1 MKKIIKNITFLI
13 LILSLSLV
21 LLDNIEIIKAD
32 SGWDTSYDSGGS
44 WDSGSDWGSSSWDS
58 DYDYDY
64 DYGDNNYSSLGSH
77 SSSSADS
84 QEVFFALAFAIIFM
98 FFPIVIINAF
108 FKSLKSTKKQI
119 AKHINTIDNSKYK
132 ELTQEQ
138 VSKIIPNLNVTEFNF
153 KAYQAFYDVQMAW
166 MNFEYDKLKELI
178 TDELYNSYVMQLEL
192 LKSKNHKN
200 TMKQFELI
208 ESHIFELK
216 EENGLYI
223 AKVYLNVRFLD
234 YIENTN
240 TGIIV
245 RGSVN
250 DKVYNT
256 YILTFICSKEKSN
269 NVNYCPR
276 CGAKVEGN
284 VTGTCDYCKS
294 KLINK
299 TYNWVM
305 SKKEKIDQR

>member
-1 MKKIIKNITFLI
+1 MKKNIKNIIFLI
-13 LILSLSLV
+13 LILSLSLF
-21 LLDNIEIIKAD
+21 LLNNMEIIKAD

-44 WDSGSDWGSSSWDS
+44 WDSDSDWGSSSWDS

-64 DYGDNNYSSLGSH
+64 DYDDNNYSSSGSY

-84 QEVFFALAFAIIFM
+84 QEVFFALAFVIIFM
-98 FFPIVIINAF
+98 FFPIVIISVF
-108 FKSLKSTKKQI
+108 FKTLNLTKKHMSR
-119 AKHINTIDNSKYK
+119 HINTIDSSKYK

-138 VSKIIPNLNVTEFNF
+138 ISKIIPSLNVTEFNF
-153 KAYQAFYDVQMAW
+153 KAYQIFYDVQMAW
-166 MNFEYDKLKELI
+166 MDFEYPKLKELI
-178 TDELYNSYVMQLEL
+178 TDELYNSYVMQLDA
-192 LKSKNHKN
+192 LKSKNQKN

-223 AKVYLNVRFLD
+223 AKVYLDVRFLD
-234 YIENTN
+234 YIENVN

-284 VTGTCDYCKS
+284 VTGTCEYCKS

-299 TYNWVM
+299 NYNWVM
-305 SKKEKIDQR
+305 SKKEKINQR